1 MWRSH
6 LSIEVKIKNMA
17 KITKIEVQK
26 KNKERVNLFLDGEY
40 AFSLSMEL
48 IYKEGLKKNQE
59 IDAKRLEL
67 FAEEE
72 SLIRCK
78 NSALKTIERSFKTE
92 KEVIEK
98 LKEKGYSENAINK
111 SIEFL
116 KQYNFLNDFDY
127 AKAYIKD
134 KLNSVGSQKIKYT
147 LIQKGIAKE
156 IIEELLA
163 DSDKDNEKNTA
174 FNLAKKKLDIIRKKE
189 SDNYKIS
196 GKLYRY
202 LTSRGYS
209 YDIVNEV
216 VREVMHL

>member
-1 MWRSH
+1 
-6 LSIEVKIKNMA
+6 MA

-26 KNKERVNLFLDGEY
+26 KNKERVNLFLDEEY

-48 IYKEGLKKNQE
+48 VYKEGLKKNQE
-59 IDAKRLEL
+59 IDSKRLEFL
-67 FAEEE
+67 ADEE
-72 SLIRCK
+72 SIIRCK
-78 NSALKTIERSFKTE
+78 NSALKTIERNFKTE

-98 LKEKGYSENAINK
+98 LREKGYGENAINK

-116 KQYNFLNDFDY
+116 KEYNFINDINY
-127 AKAYIKD
+127 TKAYIKD
-134 KLNSVGSQKIKYT
+134 KLNSFGSQKIKYN

-156 IIEELLA
+156 IVEEALD
-163 DSDKDNEKNTA
+163 DSNKDNERNTA
-174 FNLAKKKLDIIRKKE
+174 FNLAKKKLDVIKKKE

-202 LTSRGYS
+202 LMSRGYG

-216 VREVMHL
+216 VKEVLHL

>member
-1 MWRSH
+1 
-6 LSIEVKIKNMA
+6 MA

-48 IYKEGLKKNQE
+48 VYKEGLKKNQE
-59 IDAKRLEL
+59 IDSKKLEL
-67 FAEEE
+67 LAEEE
-72 SLIRCK
+72 SIIRCK
-78 NSALKTIERSFKTE
+78 NSALKTIERSYKTE

-98 LKEKGYSENAINK
+98 LKEKGYGENAINI

-116 KQYNFLNDFDY
+116 RKYNFINDINY
-127 AKAYIKD
+127 TKSYIKD
-134 KLNSVGSQKIKYT
+134 KLNSYGSQKIKYT
-147 LIQKGIAKE
+147 LIQKGISKE
-156 IIEELLA
+156 IIEDILA
-163 DSDKDNEKNTA
+163 DTDKDNERNTA
-174 FNLAKKKLDIIRKKE
+174 TNLAKKKLDTIRKKE

-202 LTSRGYS
+202 LMSRGYG

-216 VREVMHL
+216 VKEVMHN

>member
-1 MWRSH
+1 
-6 LSIEVKIKNMA
+6 MA

-26 KNKERVNLFLDGEY
+26 KNKERVNLFLDEEY

-48 IYKEGLKKNQE
+48 VYKEGLKKNQE
-59 IDAKRLEL
+59 IDAKKLEL
-67 FAEEE
+67 LAEEE
-72 SLIRCK
+72 SIIRCK
-78 NSALKTIERSFKTE
+78 NSALKTIERTFKTE

-98 LKEKGYSENAINK
+98 LKEKGYDENAINK

-116 KQYNFLNDFDY
+116 KQYNFLNDFNY

-134 KLNSVGSQKIKYT
+134 KLNSIGSQKIKYT
-147 LIQKGIAKE
+147 LIRKGISKE

-174 FNLAKKKLDIIRKKE
+174 YNLAKKKLDVIRKKE

-202 LTSRGYS
+202 LTSRGYE

-216 VREVMHL
+216 VKEVMHK